1 MKKGLSGIALGLMIS
16 INSFA
21 QVKIHSHNDYVQ
33 KKPFFTAYVNK
44 VDEMEA
50 DVFFVN
56 DSVLVAHSKKE
67 INPSN
72 TLYSLYLHPIAA
84 AFKKHK
90 NKVSDDKKY
99 TFSLMIDV
107 KENWNAAFPLLKREI
122 EKYGNI
128 FKRNKQKKAIQIV
141 ISGSRPNHT
150 TFNTYPSWLFF
161 DGLPNISYAKN
172 DLKRVTMISDNFVSY
187 SKWKGIG
194 EIPEEDKYQLRKV
207 IAKARELNKPIRFWG
222 APDTESC
229 WKQLAALGADMINTD
244 KIAESKKYF
253 ENEF

>member
-1 MKKGLSGIALGLMIS
+1 MRKVLIGIALGLMIS
-16 INSFA
+16 ISGFA

-33 KKPFFTAYVNK
+33 KKSFFTAYLNK

-56 DSVLVAHSKKE
+56 DSILVAHSKKE
-67 INPSN
+67 INPLN
-72 TLYSLYLHPIAA
+72 TLYSLYLHPIAL

-90 NKVSDDKKY
+90 NRVSDDKKY

-107 KENWNAAFPLLKREI
+107 KENWNAIYPSLKKEI
-122 EKYGNI
+122 QKYGNI
-128 FKRNKQKKAIQIV
+128 FNRNKQKYAIQIV
-141 ISGSRPNHT
+141 ISGSRPDHY
-150 TFNTYPSWLFF
+150 TFNTYPKWLFF
-161 DGLPNISYAKN
+161 DGLPNISYAKK
-172 DLKRVTMISDNFVSY
+172 DLKRVTMISDNFVTY
-187 SKWKGIG
+187 SKWKGTG
-194 EIPEEDKYQLRKV
+194 EISEEDKDKLRKV
-207 IAKARELNKPIRFWG
+207 IAKAHELNKPMRFWG

-229 WKQLAALGADMINTD
+229 WKQLAALGADIINTD